1 MKKHHFPGR
10 PFKKMAAHAKESVI
24 PSNTD
29 IRKIVGAANRFG
41 NPGLKNQQF
50 TTMEIFHLLPVGA
63 PGATTTNGTILPFFQ
78 NVNTTAFPYSNLAEN
93 RLQIGETMT
102 INRVH
107 FTLVGVNAAGAII
120 TTRAFGDAAGVIG
133 TDATG
138 LYYSQ
143 FSWLNDNNRVLKTL
157 SLTNM
162 DPDFQ
167 RKGYNINN
175 NVFHLETDITIQPLI
190 RFVCQLEIPAVT
202 LPANVDVK
210 TWYIGCHASGT
221 GTLLAPK
228 TTY

>member
-1 MKKHHFPGR
+1 MRKLPGKPFSHFKAKHAHGR
-10 PFKKMAAHAKESVI
+10 VENI
-24 PSNTD
+24 PSSAE

-41 NPGLKNQQF
+41 NPGIQNQQL

-63 PGATTTNGTILPFFQ
+63 PGAAVVSGTTLDFFR
-78 NVNTTAFPYSNLAEN
+78 NVNTAVFPYSNIQEN
-93 RLQIGETMT
+93 RLQVGETMV

-107 FTLVGVNAAGAII
+107 FTLVGTDKNNNIISEQTFGAAGIA
-120 TTRAFGDAAGVIG
+120 
-133 TDATG
+133 G

-162 DPDFQ
+162 QPEFN
-167 RKGYNINN
+167 RKGFNEFN

-190 RFVCQLEIPAVT
+190 RFVCQLELTGITA
-202 LPANVDVK
+202 LPANADVT

>member
-10 PFKKMAAHAKESVI
+10 PFSKMAAHAKESVI
-24 PSNTD
+24 PSSSE
-29 IRKIVGAANRFG
+29 IRKIVGASNRFG
-41 NPGLKNQQF
+41 NPGIKNQQL
-50 TTMEIFHLLPVGA
+50 TTMEIFHLLPIGVPGGA
-63 PGATTTNGTILPFFQ
+63 VANGTTLDFFR
-78 NVNTTAFPYSNLAEN
+78 NVNTAVFPDSNIQEN
-93 RLQIGETMT
+93 RLQVGETMV

-107 FTLVGVNAAGAII
+107 FTLVGKDSKGNILSETTFGAGTLAP
-120 TTRAFGDAAGVIG
+120 
-133 TDATG
+133 

-162 DPDFQ
+162 QPEFN
-167 RKGYNINN
+167 RKGYNEFN

-190 RFVCQLEIPAVT
+190 RFVCQLELPGVPVLPTVT
-202 LPANVDVK
+202 DVA